1 MPSIHE
7 SFLSGGNID
16 FIEGLYERF
25 LKDPSSVDPSWRE
38 VFEKNGGGQPITQ
51 SANGNGHAAPPAVPS
66 AAAAPPLGLQP
77 TGGGMSLADLALSLI
92 MGLQSRVDR
101 TVNAFRLRGH
111 LLA

>member
-25 LKDPSSVDPSWRE
+25 LRDPSSVDPSWRE
-38 VFEKNGGGQPITQ
+38 VFEKNGGGKPITTA
-51 SANGNGHAAPPAVPS
+51 ANGNGHAAAPAPPVLIQPS
-66 AAAAPPLGLQP
+66 A
-77 TGGGMSLADLALSLI
+77 GGMTLADLALSQI

-101 TVNAFRLRGH
+101 TVYAFR
-111 LLA
+111 